1 MISKKPII
9 IANLKA
15 ANNIYK
21 EVEKKINLLYKN
33 LAKDKTKIDLII
45 APSFLHLTGLKTFF
59 KKTINLSA
67 QDLSVFENGS
77 HTGEVTAGSI
87 KDIGIDYV
95 IIGHSEKRDLGD
107 TQDMIVLKV
116 QNAIKNDLKV
126 ILCIGEK
133 ERDENV
139 KYLKVIENQIL
150 SVFGSIDKK
159 KIENIIIAYEP
170 IWAIN
175 NKDNLSIDA
184 HSLHSMV
191 IYIRKILLEK
201 YGEVVSKNINIVY
214 GGSITDL
221 NAQDILWN
229 GEVQGLL
236 IGRASWEVDSLIKI
250 IKNVIVNPKKSL
262 LKVYGNKK

>member
-9 IANLKA
+9 IANWKA

-21 EVEKKINLLYKN
+21 EVEKKINILHKN
-33 LAKDKTKIDLII
+33 LGKDKSKIDLII
-45 APSFLHLTGLKTFF
+45 APGFLHLSRLRTFF
-59 KKTINLSA
+59 KKTIALSA
-67 QDLSVFENGS
+67 QDTSVFENGS

-87 KDIGIDYV
+87 KDANIDYV

-107 TQDMIVLKV
+107 TDETVVLKV
-116 QNAIKNDLKV
+116 KNAIKNDLKV
-126 ILCIGEK
+126 VLCIGEK
-133 ERDENV
+133 ERDETI
-139 KYLKVIENQIL
+139 KYLKIIENQIL
-150 SVFGSIDKK
+150 SVYGNIDKK
-159 KIENIIIAYEP
+159 KFENITIAYEP
-170 IWAIN
+170 VWAIN
-175 NKDNLSIDA
+175 NKDNLSIDS

-201 YGEVVSKNINIVY
+201 YGEVVSKNTNIVY

-221 NAQDILWN
+221 NAQDIMWN

-236 IGRASWEVDSLIKI
+236 IGRASWEVDSFIKI

>member
-21 EVEKKINLLYKN
+21 EVDKKITLIYKN
-33 LAKDKTKIDLII
+33 LGKDKSKIDLII
-45 APSFLHLTGLKTFF
+45 APSFLHLSRLRTFF
-59 KKTINLSA
+59 KKTVTLSA
-67 QDLSVFENGS
+67 QDVSVFENGS
-77 HTGEVTAGSI
+77 HTGEITAGSI
-87 KDIGIDYV
+87 KDTGIDFV
-95 IIGHSEKRDLGD
+95 IIGHSEKRELGD
-107 TQDMIVLKV
+107 TQEIVVSKV

-159 KIENIIIAYEP
+159 KFENIIIAYEP
-170 IWAIN
+170 VWAIN
-175 NKDNLSIDA
+175 NKENISIDA
-184 HSLHSMV
+184 HGLHSMV

-201 YGEVVSKNINIVY
+201 YGEAVSKNINIIY

-236 IGRASWEVDSLIKI
+236 IGRASWEVNSLIKI

>member
-9 IANLKA
+9 IANWKA
-15 ANNIYK
+15 INSIYK
-21 EVEKKINLLYKN
+21 EVEKKVNLLYKK
-33 LAKDKTKIDLII
+33 LGKDKSKIDLII
-45 APSFLHLTGLKTFF
+45 APSFLHLPRLRMSF
-59 KKTINLSA
+59 KKTITLSA
-67 QDLSVFENGS
+67 QDVSVFENGS

-87 KDIGIDYV
+87 KDTGIDYV
-95 IIGHSEKRDLGD
+95 IIGHSEKRELGD
-107 TQDMIVLKV
+107 TEEMIVSKV

-133 ERDENV
+133 ERDDNV
-139 KYLKVIENQIL
+139 RYLKVIENQIL
-150 SVFGSIDKK
+150 SIFGAIDKK
-159 KIENIIIAYEP
+159 KFENITIAYEP
-170 IWAIN
+170 VWAIN

-201 YGEVVSKNINIVY
+201 YGEIVSKNTNIVY
-214 GGSITDL
+214 GGSVTDL
-221 NAQDILWN
+221 NAQDIMWN

-236 IGRASWEVDSLIKI
+236 IGRASCEVESFVKI

>member
-9 IANLKA
+9 IANWKA
-15 ANNIYK
+15 SNSIYK
-21 EVEKKINLLYKN
+21 EVEKKITLLYKN
-33 LAKDKTKIDLII
+33 LNKDKSKIDLII
-45 APSFLHLTGLKTFF
+45 APSFLHLSRLKTFF
-59 KKTINLSA
+59 KKTITLSA
-67 QDLSVFENGS
+67 QDVSVFENGS

-87 KDIGIDYV
+87 KDAGIDYV
-95 IIGHSEKRDLGD
+95 IIGHSEKRELGD
-107 TQDMIVLKV
+107 TQDVVVSKV

-133 ERDENV
+133 ERDETV

-150 SVFGSIDKK
+150 SVFASIDKK
-159 KIENIIIAYEP
+159 KHENIILAYEP
-170 IWAIN
+170 VWAIN
-175 NKDNLSIDA
+175 NKNNQSIDA

-201 YGEVVSKNINIVY
+201 YGEAVSKNINIVY

-236 IGRASWEVDSLIKI
+236 IGRASWEVESLIKI

>member
-9 IANLKA
+9 IANWKA
-15 ANNIYK
+15 ANNTYK

-33 LAKDKTKIDLII
+33 LGKDKTKIDLII
-45 APSFLHLTGLKTFF
+45 APSFLHLSRLRMFF
-59 KKTINLSA
+59 KKTITLSA
-67 QDLSVFENGS
+67 QDTSVFENGS

-87 KDIGIDYV
+87 KDANIDYV
-95 IIGHSEKRDLGD
+95 IIGHSEKRELGD
-107 TQDMIVLKV
+107 TNETVLLKV
-116 QNAIKNDLKV
+116 QNAIKNDLKI

-133 ERDENV
+133 ERDETV
-139 KYLKVIENQIL
+139 QYLKVIENQIL
-150 SVFGSIDKK
+150 SIFGNIDKK

-170 IWAIN
+170 VWAIN
-175 NKDNLSIDA
+175 NKNNLSIDA

-201 YGEVVSKNINIVY
+201 YGEGISKNINIVY

-221 NAQDILWN
+221 NSQDIMWN

-236 IGRASWEVDSLIKI
+236 IGRASWEVDSFIKI
-250 IKNVIVNPKKSL
+250 IKNILVNPKKSL

>member
-15 ANNIYK
+15 VNNIYK
-21 EVEKKINLLYKN
+21 EVEKKIALLYKN
-33 LAKDKTKIDLII
+33 LSKDKSKIDLII
-45 APSFLHLTGLKTFF
+45 APSFLHLSRLRIFF
-59 KKTINLSA
+59 KKTVTLSA
-67 QDLSVFENGS
+67 QDVSVFENGS
-77 HTGEVTAGSI
+77 HTGEVTAGSV
-87 KDIGIDYV
+87 KDTGIDYV
-95 IIGHSEKRDLGD
+95 IIGHSEKREAGD
-107 TQDMIVLKV
+107 TQDMVIMKV

-133 ERDENV
+133 ERDESV
-139 KYLKVIENQIL
+139 QYLKVVENQIL

-159 KIENIIIAYEP
+159 KFENIIIAYEP

-175 NKDNLSIDA
+175 NKDNISIDA

-201 YGEVVSKNINIVY
+201 YGEVISKNTNIVY

-221 NAQDILWN
+221 NAQDVLWN

-236 IGRASWEVDSLIKI
+236 IGRASWEVESLIKI
-250 IKNVIVNPKKSL
+250 IKNVIVNPKKNL

>member
-9 IANLKA
+9 IANWKA
-15 ANNIYK
+15 SNNSYK
-21 EVEKKINLLYKN
+21 EVEKKVSLLQKN
-33 LAKDKTKIDLII
+33 LGKDKSKIDLII
-45 APSFLHLTGLKTFF
+45 APSFLHLSRLKTFL
-59 KKTINLSA
+59 KKSIPISA
-67 QDLSVFENGS
+67 QDVSMFENGS

-87 KDIGIDYV
+87 KDAGIDYV
-95 IIGHSEKRDLGD
+95 IIGHSEKRELGD
-107 TQDMIVLKV
+107 TQDIIISKV

-133 ERDENV
+133 ERDETV

-150 SVFGSIDKK
+150 SVFGNIDKNK
-159 KIENIIIAYEP
+159 FENITIAYEP
-170 IWAIN
+170 VWAIN
-175 NKDNLSIDA
+175 NKDNLSINS

-201 YGEVVSKNINIVY
+201 YDEVVSKNTNIIY

-221 NAQDILWN
+221 NAQDIMWN

-236 IGRASWEVDSLIKI
+236 IGRASWEYESLVKI
-250 IKNVIVNPKKSL
+250 IKNIIINPKKSL

>member
-9 IANLKA
+9 VANWKA
-15 ANNIYK
+15 SSNIYK
-21 EVEKKINLLYKN
+21 EAEKKASLLLKN
-33 LAKDKTKIDLII
+33 LGKEKSKIDLII
-45 APSFLHLTGLKTFF
+45 APAFLHITKLKAYF
-59 KKTINLSA
+59 KKTVAFST
-67 QDLSVFENGS
+67 QDVSVFENGS
-77 HTGEVTAGSI
+77 HTGEITADSI
-87 KDIGIDYV
+87 KDAGIEYV
-95 IIGHSEKRDLGD
+95 IIGHSEKRETGD
-107 TQDMIVLKV
+107 TNEMVAQKV
-116 QNAIKNDLKV
+116 QLAMKNDLKV

-133 ERDENV
+133 DRDEAV
-139 KYLKVIENQIL
+139 KYLKVIENQIT
-150 SVFGSIDKK
+150 SVFNVVDKK
-159 KIENIIIAYEP
+159 KHESIIIAYEP
-170 IWAIN
+170 VWAIN
-175 NKDNLSIDA
+175 NKNNVSIDA

-201 YGEVVSKNINIVY
+201 YGEVVSKNINILY

-236 IGRASWEVDSLIKI
+236 IGRASWEVESLIKI